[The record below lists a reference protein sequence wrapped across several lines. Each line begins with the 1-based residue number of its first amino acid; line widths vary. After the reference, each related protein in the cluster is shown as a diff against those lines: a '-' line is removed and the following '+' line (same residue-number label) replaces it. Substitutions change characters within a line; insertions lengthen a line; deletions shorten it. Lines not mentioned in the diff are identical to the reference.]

1 MKLQTAGEDYL
12 KAMLVLEHRCGA
24 VRSVDLAR
32 YHNVT
37 KPTIS
42 YAVNALKAGGF
53 LTMDE
58 DFYLHLTDLGRQ
70 IAEKLYERHCF
81 FTAQLTAAG
90 VDYETAAAD
99 ACRIEHV
106 ISDET
111 FACLKQ
117 KLCS

>member
-32 YHNVT
+32 YHHVT

-42 YAVNALKAGGF
+42 YAVSALKEGGF
-53 LTMDE
+53 LTVD
-58 DFYLHLTDLGRQ
+58 DDYFLHLTDVGRE

-81 FTAQLTAAG
+81 FIDQLTAAG

-99 ACRIEHV
+99 ANRIMHA
-106 ISDET
+106 ISDVSFE
-111 FACLKQ
+111 CVKQ